1 MTAIDSAQADRL
13 SLCKITEKK
22 ELSTFSFRVMLRR
35 MSTDLSFE
43 LHHGLR
49 LSGHPLWMDATR
61 PKALSFVSH
70 AHGDHFARHQKII
83 CTPATACLIG
93 HKVSRA
99 ALEPRTYGE
108 SFALHDLQL
117 ELRAAGHMLGSA
129 QLVLDYQ
136 GRRIVYTGDFK
147 LRASRTAEPA
157 EIIPCD
163 VLIMECTFGKP
174 HYRFPD
180 LEALTTRLVQFIE
193 QTTED
198 RAVPVLFAYQ
208 MGKGPEIAKLLDDLG
223 YTVALAQQ
231 VHTVVERYRQMGV
244 SFRRCEAMNGGNYY
258 GKVLL
263 LPPYLSRSPMLT
275 RLTRRR
281 TAMLTGW
288 GMDADSRYRYGAD
301 EVIPFSDHADFDE
314 LISYVRQANP
324 SQIYTLHGPPEFAV
338 HLRTLG
344 YKARHL
350 EPRSQLHL
358 WDD

>member
-1 MTAIDSAQADRL
+1 
-13 SLCKITEKK
+13 
-22 ELSTFSFRVMLRR
+22 MLRGVAAV
-35 MSTDLSFE
+35 LPIE

-61 PKALSFVSH
+61 PQALSFVSH
-70 AHGDHFARHQKII
+70 AHGDHFARHRKII
-83 CTPATACLIG
+83 CSPATARLIS

-99 ALEPRTYGE
+99 SLETHAYREPFE
-108 SFALHDLQL
+108 LHDLQL
-117 ELRAAGHMLGSA
+117 ELRAAGHMLGSS
-129 QLVLDYQ
+129 QLVIDYH

-157 EIIPCD
+157 EVIPCD

-180 LEALTTRLVQFIE
+180 LETLTSRLVQFID
-193 QTTED
+193 QTTEN

-208 MGKGPEIAKLLDDLG
+208 MGKGPEITKLLDDLG
-223 YTVALAQQ
+223 YTVALASQI
-231 VHTVVERYRQMGV
+231 HTVVERYRELGV
-244 SFRRCEAMNGGNYY
+244 SFRRCEAMNGDNYY

-263 LPPYLSRSPMLT
+263 LPPYLSRSPVLR

-281 TAMLTGW
+281 TAMLSGW
-288 GMDADSRYRYGAD
+288 GMDAEARHRYGAD

-314 LISYVRQANP
+314 LVSYVRQANP
-324 SQIYTLHGPPEFAV
+324 SQIYTLHGPPDFAV

-344 YKARHL
+344 YKAQHL

>member
-1 MTAIDSAQADRL
+1 MTTAL
-13 SLCKITEKK
+13 PL
-22 ELSTFSFRVMLRR
+22 
-35 MSTDLSFE
+35 E

-49 LSGHPLWMDATR
+49 LSGHPMWMDATR

-70 AHGDHFARHQKII
+70 AHGDHYARHQKII
-83 CTPATACLIG
+83 CSPATARLIG
-93 HKVSRA
+93 HNVSRA
-99 ALEPRTYGE
+99 SLEPHIYRE
-108 SFALHDLQL
+108 SFELHDLRL

-129 QLVLDYQ
+129 QIVIDRHD
-136 GRRIVYTGDFK
+136 RRIVYTGDFK

-180 LEALTTRLVQFIE
+180 PDALTARLVRFID

-223 YTVALAQQ
+223 YTVALAAQ
-231 VHTVVERYRQMGV
+231 VHTVVERYRELGID
-244 SFRRCEAMNGGNYY
+244 FRRCEVINGGNYY

-263 LPPYLSRSPMLT
+263 LPPYLNRSPLLK

-281 TAMLTGW
+281 TAMLSGW
-288 GMDADSRYRYGAD
+288 GMDADARYRYGAD

-314 LISYVRQANP
+314 LVSYVRQANP
-324 SQIYTLHGPPEFAV
+324 SQIYTLHGPPEFAA

-344 YKARHL
+344 YNAQHL

-358 WDD
+358 WES

>member
-1 MTAIDSAQADRL
+1 MTTAL
-13 SLCKITEKK
+13 PLEW
-22 ELSTFSFRVMLRR
+22 
-35 MSTDLSFE
+35 
-43 LHHGLR
+43 HHGLR
-49 LSGHPLWMDATR
+49 LSGHPMWMDATR
-61 PKALSFVSH
+61 PKPLSFVSH

-83 CTPATACLIG
+83 CSPATARLIG

-99 ALEPRTYGE
+99 SLEPHAYRE
-108 SFALHDLQL
+108 SFELHDLRL

-129 QLVLDYQ
+129 QIVIDRH

-157 EIIPCD
+157 EIVPCD

-174 HYRFPD
+174 HYRFPNA
-180 LEALTTRLVQFIE
+180 EALTARLVRFID

-223 YTVALAQQ
+223 YTVALAAQ
-231 VHTVVERYRQMGV
+231 VHTVVERYRELGV
-244 SFRRCEAMNGGNYY
+244 AFRRCETINGGNYY

-263 LPPYLSRSPMLT
+263 LPPYLSRSPLLM

-281 TAMLTGW
+281 TAMLSGW
-288 GMDADSRYRYGAD
+288 GMDADARYRYGAD

-314 LISYVRQANP
+314 LVSYVRQANP
-324 SQIYTLHGPPEFAV
+324 SQIYTLHGPPEFAA

-344 YKARHL
+344 YNAQHL
-350 EPRSQLHL
+350 EPRTQLHL
-358 WDD
+358 WEE

>member
-1 MTAIDSAQADRL
+1 
-13 SLCKITEKK
+13 
-22 ELSTFSFRVMLRR
+22 MLRGVAA
-35 MSTDLSFE
+35 TLPIE

-70 AHGDHFARHQKII
+70 AHGDHFARHQRII
-83 CTPATACLIG
+83 CSPGTAGLIG

-99 ALEPRTYGE
+99 SLEPRAYRE
-108 SFALHDLQL
+108 SFELHDLRL

-129 QLVLDYQ
+129 QLVIDYH

-157 EIIPCD
+157 EVIPCD

-180 LEALTTRLVQFIE
+180 ADVLTKRLVQFIE
-193 QTTED
+193 QTIED

-208 MGKGPEIAKLLDDLG
+208 MGKGPEITKLLDDLG
-223 YTVALAQQ
+223 YTVALASQ
-231 VHTVVERYRQMGV
+231 VHTVVERYKQLGV
-244 SFRRCEAMNGGNYY
+244 TFRRCEAINGGNYH

-288 GMDADSRYRYGAD
+288 GMDPEARHRYGAD

-314 LISYVRQANP
+314 LVSYVRQANP
-324 SQIYTLHGPPEFAV
+324 SQIYTLHGPPDFAV
-338 HLRTLG
+338 HLRSLG
-344 YKARHL
+344 YKAQHL
-350 EPRSQLHL
+350 EQRSQLHL